1 MPVLDEAVLPG
12 SGPDNLRLRYRD
24 AAIPR
29 TQVVEALPAELSFG
43 SSFQPLMG
51 MVGSTGVKEAIVA
64 EGVAIPRHGVLGRV
78 FLHLM
83 AGGAGQQVWRVLMT
97 TTLIHAPGSSEHAAM
112 FDRQLSGRDDD
123 CPLADV

>member
-78 FLHLM
+78 F
-83 AGGAGQQVWRVLMT
+83 
-97 TTLIHAPGSSEHAAM
+97 
-112 FDRQLSGRDDD
+112 
-123 CPLADV
+123 